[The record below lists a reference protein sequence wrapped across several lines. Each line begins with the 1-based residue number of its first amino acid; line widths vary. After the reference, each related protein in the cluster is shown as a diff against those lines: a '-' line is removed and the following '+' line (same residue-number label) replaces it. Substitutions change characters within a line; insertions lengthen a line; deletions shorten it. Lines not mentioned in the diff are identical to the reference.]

1 MMLGQI
7 EREGYSIFA
16 VKGKL
21 EESRADRR
29 AKVLLKPQNE
39 AQLENNAIPSMV
51 PFSGTGY
58 SLSSSS
64 SPTVTEQDDDDEEIM
79 LAKAI
84 QASMEDSKP
93 TVKSDIDE
101 IRRRRLARFGG

>member
-1 MMLGQI
+1 MMLDQI

-16 VKGKL
+16 VKGVL
-21 EESRADRR
+21 AESRADRR
-29 AKVLLKPQNE
+29 AKALLKPQSE
-39 AQLENNAIPSMV
+39 DQLDGKPFPSIV

-64 SPTVTEQDDDDEEIM
+64 SPAVIEQDDEETM

-84 QASMEDSKP
+84 EASMEDSKP
-93 TVKSDIDE
+93 TVKNDLDE
-101 IRRRRLARFGG
+101 IRRKRLARFGG